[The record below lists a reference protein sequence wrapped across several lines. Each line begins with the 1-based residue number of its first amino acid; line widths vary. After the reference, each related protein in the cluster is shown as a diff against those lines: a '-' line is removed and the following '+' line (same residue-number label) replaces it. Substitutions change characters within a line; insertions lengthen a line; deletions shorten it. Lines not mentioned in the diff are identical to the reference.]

1 MDISYINL
9 FCLKIK
15 EYVKTGTQVPQ
26 PLLSHDE

>member
-1 MDISYINL
+1 MGIDNIYL
-9 FCLKIK
+9 LCLKIK

>member
-1 MDISYINL
+1 MGTGNINL